1 MNQGDSKKSFNEAGD
16 NVKKQTTLSD
26 FEKYQI
32 QQDAI
37 KTASTRS
44 GRKFGL
50 RIPSEYMYKK

>member
-44 GRKFGL
+44 NRKFGL
-50 RIPSEYMYKK
+50 KISSGYLYKK

>member
-37 KTASTRS
+37 KTVSTRS
-44 GRKFGL
+44 NRKFGL
-50 RIPSEYMYKK
+50 KISSGYLYKK